1 MVDVR
6 LWKQWQV
13 TASFLTAARAYL
25 LQAAPQFECDDSAK
39 LEQFD
44 MYMQPNELGLALEEI
59 AELGKSYHCRGG
71 FWRNLERAAEV
82 MQLHD
87 LAAEY
92 HAVFSAVLWSGVARD
107 SGGYLR
113 DKTTGENQ

>member
-13 TASFLTAARAYL
+13 TESFLITAKAYL
-25 LQAAPQFECDDSAK
+25 LQAAPQLERDDSVA
-39 LEQFD
+39 LEQFH
-44 MYMQPNELGLALEEI
+44 MYMQHNELGLALGEI
-59 AELGKSYHCRGG
+59 AELGKSHPCRGA
-71 FWRNLERAAEV
+71 FWRNLERAAEG
-82 MQLHD
+82 MQLHE

-92 HAVFSAVLWSGVARD
+92 RVVFSSVLWSGVARD
-107 SGGYLR
+107 SSGSLR